1 MVNKFRMGHPEISVA
16 IWVTSLMPIIMTWF
30 MNPPIIY
37 IICSLISMFIGLF
50 AIGWLPYF
58 VSRYRLRPQLDKC
71 RENETTWCR
80 VTKDR
85 IITSQFV
92 DKGPYGQTKGIA
104 NKEKADVVDDGSFG
118 CKWLNGN
125 PAVIMYDMMN
135 TNIDLK
141 KSVARKIMKKKYK
154 VRSGIEGYN
163 KAVETGEVLFK
174 DENEGDAK

>member
-1 MVNKFRMGHPEISVA
+1 
-16 IWVTSLMPIIMTWF
+16 

-37 IICSLISMFIGLF
+37 IICSIISMFIGLF

-58 VSRYRLRPQLDKC
+58 VSRYHLRPQLDKC

-85 IITSQFV
+85 IIAAQFV

-104 NKEKADVVDDGSFG
+104 NKEKADIVDDGAFP

-125 PAVIMYDMMN
+125 PAIIMYDMMN
-135 TNIDLK
+135 TNIDLN
-141 KSVARKIMKKKYK
+141 KSVAREKMKLKFG
-154 VRSGIEGYN
+154 VRSGVEGYK
-163 KAVETGEVLFK
+163 KAVETGDVMFPKK
-174 DENEGDAK
+174 DKVGATNE